1 MHPSFV
7 HLRIHSDFSLV
18 DSTIRLPEKPEYG
31 DPAKASYPNL
41 ISHAVTLD
49 MPALALTDQSN
60 LFALVK
66 FYRAAEANGI
76 KPIAGADL
84 WIGNPAEPGA
94 PTQLTL
100 LCQNRRGYLN
110 LAQLISRS
118 YIEGRHGDFA
128 IVDPEWFAGHC
139 DGLIALAGRRSDV
152 GRLLLAGKEE
162 AALALTHEW
171 LRRFDG
177 RWYFEITRCGHPDDA
192 HFLDA
197 ALQLAA
203 AADCPVVA
211 TNDVRFLT
219 RADFEAHE
227 ARVCIHQGRLLND
240 PKRPKDFTAE
250 QYLKSAEEMQAL
262 FADLPEALQ
271 NSVEIAKRCNLELAF
286 GTYHLPAFPVP
297 AGHTIESFIRAEA
310 QAGLEAHLAKRAPAQ
325 GFTPE
330 QYAERLAAEL
340 DVIVKM
346 GFAGY
351 FLIVAD
357 FINWA
362 KRNDIPVG
370 PGRGSGA
377 GSLVAYSLGITDL
390 DPLAYGLLFERFLN
404 PERVSMPD
412 FDVDFCMDGRDRV
425 IDYVADKYGRD
436 RVSQI
441 ITYGTMAAKAVVRD
455 CGRVLGHPY
464 GFVDSIAKLIPMTLG
479 ITLDDALGLSAK
491 TETDPVKRAEK
502 AQLAAGDLIARY
514 DSEEDVK
521 TLLDLARELEGLTR
535 NAGKHAGGVVIAPE
549 PLTDFAPLYSEGG
562 NDGVVTQFDKDDVE
576 AVGLV
581 KFDFLG
587 LRTLTIID
595 WTVKA
600 INARRA
606 LAGEPPLD
614 ITTLP
619 LDDAAVY
626 ASLKKAQTVAVFQLE
641 GRGMQDT
648 LKKAKPDCFEDII
661 ALVSLYRPGPM
672 DLIPSFCARKAGSE
686 RIEYPDTR
694 VEPVLRETYGIMVY
708 QEQVMQMAQIVGGY
722 TLGGADLLRRAM
734 GKKNA
739 AEMAKQ
745 RAVFRDG
752 AAANGLSAARADAI
766 FDLMEKFA
774 GYGFNKSHAAAYAL
788 VAYQTAWLKVHY
800 PAEFMAAVLSSDMDN
815 TDKVVN
821 FLAESRALGLSVL
834 PPDVNASR
842 YMFEALAPE
851 ISAVKAARAI
861 RYGLGAVKGVG
872 RGAVDSLV
880 EARERGGAFRDLA
893 DFCGRV
899 EAQKLNKRALEA
911 LILSGAM
918 DALAKN
924 RASLIAQLPSAMR
937 AAEQHARDAQAGQN
951 DMFGAASPAAP
962 KLELPEVDDWPIDQ
976 SLAGERETL
985 GHYLS
990 GHPTDVWRDLIAKA
1004 ATCPIG
1010 EIDKHYKPPPP
1021 DRQFRYADQ
1030 QSFTLVGAVMGIRKQ
1045 GDSRVFVQVEDFS
1058 GKFEAILYREA
1069 WIEFGPLLTR
1079 DAILVFE
1086 GAVQADDFSGGFRM
1100 RTQHI
1105 ASINSVC
1112 ERQTKVLRLRLNG
1125 IDVDF
1130 AQRLHGVLAAY
1141 RGGTT
1146 LVRLSVRNAQARGE
1160 VELGPEW
1167 RVRASPE
1174 LRQAL
1179 EKLSGVLGAEPIYGS
1194 ANG

>member
-1 MHPSFV
+1 MNPSFV

-31 DPAKASYPNL
+31 DPARASYPNL

-84 WIGNPAEPGA
+84 WVGNPAEPGA

-118 YIEGRHGDFA
+118 YIEGRQGDFA
-128 IVDPEWFAGHC
+128 VVDPQWFDGHC

-162 AALALTHEW
+162 AAQALTHEW
-171 LRRFDG
+171 LQRFDG
-177 RWYFEITRCGHPDDA
+177 RWYFEVTRCGHPDEG

-240 PKRPKDFTAE
+240 PKRPRDFTAE

-325 GFTPE
+325 GFTLE
-330 QYAERLAAEL
+330 DYARRLGAEL

-479 ITLDDALGLSAK
+479 ITLDDALGLSAE
-491 TETDPVKRAEK
+491 TETDPAKRAEK
-502 AQLAAGDLIARY
+502 AQLAAGDLITRY
-514 DSEEDVK
+514 NSEEEVK

-600 INARRA
+600 INERRA
-606 LAGEPPLD
+606 LVGEAPLD

-626 ASLKKAQTVAVFQLE
+626 ASLKKAQC
-641 GRGMQDT
+641 R
-648 LKKAKPDCFEDII
+648 
-661 ALVSLYRPGPM
+661 SL
-672 DLIPSFCARKAGSE
+672 
-686 RIEYPDTR
+686 R
-694 VEPVLRETYGIMVY
+694 V
-708 QEQVMQMAQIVGGY
+708 
-722 TLGGADLLRRAM
+722 
-734 GKKNA
+734 
-739 AEMAKQ
+739 
-745 RAVFRDG
+745 
-752 AAANGLSAARADAI
+752 
-766 FDLMEKFA
+766 
-774 GYGFNKSHAAAYAL
+774 
-788 VAYQTAWLKVHY
+788 W
-800 PAEFMAAVLSSDMDN
+800 
-815 TDKVVN
+815 
-821 FLAESRALGLSVL
+821 
-834 PPDVNASR
+834 
-842 YMFEALAPE
+842 
-851 ISAVKAARAI
+851 
-861 RYGLGAVKGVG
+861 
-872 RGAVDSLV
+872 
-880 EARERGGAFRDLA
+880 
-893 DFCGRV
+893 
-899 EAQKLNKRALEA
+899 
-911 LILSGAM
+911 
-918 DALAKN
+918 
-924 RASLIAQLPSAMR
+924 
-937 AAEQHARDAQAGQN
+937 
-951 DMFGAASPAAP
+951 
-962 KLELPEVDDWPIDQ
+962 
-976 SLAGERETL
+976 
-985 GHYLS
+985 
-990 GHPTDVWRDLIAKA
+990 
-1004 ATCPIG
+1004 
-1010 EIDKHYKPPPP
+1010 
-1021 DRQFRYADQ
+1021 
-1030 QSFTLVGAVMGIRKQ
+1030 
-1045 GDSRVFVQVEDFS
+1045 
-1058 GKFEAILYREA
+1058 
-1069 WIEFGPLLTR
+1069 
-1079 DAILVFE
+1079 
-1086 GAVQADDFSGGFRM
+1086 
-1100 RTQHI
+1100 
-1105 ASINSVC
+1105 
-1112 ERQTKVLRLRLNG
+1112 
-1125 IDVDF
+1125 
-1130 AQRLHGVLAAY
+1130 
-1141 RGGTT
+1141 
-1146 LVRLSVRNAQARGE
+1146 
-1160 VELGPEW
+1160 
-1167 RVRASPE
+1167 
-1174 LRQAL
+1174 
-1179 EKLSGVLGAEPIYGS
+1179 
-1194 ANG
+1194 